1 MQKVIEISSLLV
13 AHGPEIVSAIVAI
26 LSGIIA
32 ISLLIPGE
40 QPEKALKAVVA
51 FLSKF
56 SRKSEKEE
64 G

>member
-13 AHGPEIVSAIVAI
+13 AHGPEIVSAVVAI

-40 QPEKALKAVVA
+40 QPEKTLKAVVA